1 VDYELQSNI
10 PGLFV
15 IGEANF
21 SDHGANRLGAS
32 ALMQGLADGY
42 FVLPYTI
49 GNYLAPIRGTRPDVN
64 GPEFK
69 KTEEEVR
76 ERIQRLLS
84 VKGTRTVDSFH
95 KEIGKLL
102 WDECGMARS
111 KEGLEK
117 AIKRFDEIRE
127 EFWSDVRVLGD
138 NEEMN
143 QALEKAGRVADFIE
157 FGQLM
162 CEDALD
168 RDESCGGHFRVEYQ
182 TPEGEALRNDEDYF
196 YVSAWKHTGDA
207 KRPELIKEPLHYE
220 GVKLATRSY
229 K

>member
-1 VDYELQSNI
+1 MRD
-10 PGLFV
+10 
-15 IGEANF
+15 
-21 SDHGANRLGAS
+21 
-32 ALMQGLADGY
+32 
-42 FVLPYTI
+42 
-49 GNYLAPIRGTRPDVN
+49 
-64 GPEFK
+64 
-69 KTEEEVR
+69 
-76 ERIQRLLS
+76 RIKRLLS
-84 VKGTRTVDSFH
+84 IKGKRTVDSFH

-127 EFWSDVRVLGD
+127 EFWSNVCVLGD
-138 NEEMN
+138 GDELN
-143 QALEKAGRVADFIE
+143 QSLEKAGRVADFIE

-168 RDESCGGHFRVEYQ
+168 RNESCGGHFRVEYQ
-182 TPEGEALRNDEDYF
+182 TPEGEALRNDDDYF
-196 YVSAWKHTGDA
+196 YVSAWKHTGDGN
-207 KRPELIKEPLHYE
+207 RPELVKEPLNYE